1 MREPD
6 AGLRRVERT
15 AVAWCAA
22 VAALTVVAR
31 AGRLDVAAGVVGG
44 GLLVGFS
51 YWATKAWV
59 DRLTTALAATGEG
72 RGDDPGPSRRGRRAQ
87 AVRGAVLLAGRY
99 ALLGLAAYVMMA
111 RLRLHPVGL
120 LLGASSVAAAAA
132 IEAVRT
138 TRS

>member
-1 MREPD
+1 MRGSD

-31 AGRLDVAAGVVGG
+31 GGRLDVAAGVVGG

-59 DRLTTALAATGEG
+59 DRLTTALAATGGG
-72 RGDDPGPSRRGRRAQ
+72 RDDTGQSRGGRRAQ
-87 AVRGAVLLAGRY
+87 AVSGAVLLVGRY